1 MTSKYLV
8 IVPIIIAVLLVGK
21 AIEGTRFSF
30 VFLIATLTIVNNTAW
45 LVYDSTFICQGYR
58 GPLYNNTDEHTY
70 EYFNWNYGYVV
81 VYYLST
87 E

>member
-30 VFLIATLTIVNNTAW
+30 VFLIAALTIVNNTA
-45 LVYDSTFICQGYR
+45 
-58 GPLYNNTDEHTY
+58 
-70 EYFNWNYGYVV
+70 
-81 VYYLST
+81 
-87 E
+87 